1 MSIPKNI
8 MLFREKRASE
18 LRMVAK
24 SLEKTIGG
32 SINTSPILQAA
43 KQLEDINFI
52 SNTQRWNQ
60 RPKFLGL

>member
-24 SLEKTIGG
+24 SLEANGVVE
-32 SINTSPILQAA
+32 INT
-43 KQLEDINFI
+43 
-52 SNTQRWNQ
+52 
-60 RPKFLGL
+60 